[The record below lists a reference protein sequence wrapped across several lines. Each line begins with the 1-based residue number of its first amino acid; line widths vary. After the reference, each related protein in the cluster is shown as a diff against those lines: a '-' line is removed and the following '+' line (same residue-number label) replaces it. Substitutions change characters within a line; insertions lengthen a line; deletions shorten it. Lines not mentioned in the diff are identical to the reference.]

1 MAVDIVKRE
10 GAVYHFE
17 GIGGYSIRESI
28 KEALVILKQK
38 KDAGQQVK
46 GVLVCNGVTLNLVYT
61 DDPEL
66 AYLVYKKVSDDNAEA
81 YRQSDEYKQAE
92 ESRRL
97 QTLDNQ
103 EKMNSYVAEIKK
115 ILTDWAATHGG
126 SNIQPNDWVACRLM
140 LLLKEYIELADNVNI
155 KHYGAELLP
164 LLEAAGYK
172 ENEFTIAGDGKKPH
186 KQYETRAWFVGQ
198 MINMMKG
205 SMGCA
210 HPGLAHMVE
219 KYQLHLNP

>member
-1 MAVDIVKRE
+1 MAVEIVKRE

-17 GIGGYSIRESI
+17 GIGGYTIRESI
-28 KEALVILKQK
+28 EEALKILKQK
-38 KDAGQQVK
+38 EDAGQQVK
-46 GVLVCNGVTLNLVYT
+46 GVLKCNGVTLNLVYT

-81 YRQSDEYKQAE
+81 YRQTDEYKQAE

-97 QTLDNQ
+97 QALDNQ

-126 SNIQPNDWVACRLM
+126 SGIQPNDWIACRLM

-155 KHYGAELLP
+155 KHYGTELLP

-172 ENEFTIAGDGKKPH
+172 ENEFTIAGDGRKPH

-198 MINMMKG
+198 MINMMKFHG
-205 SMGCA
+205 SS

>member
-1 MAVDIVKRE
+1 MAVELVKRE
-10 GAVYHFE
+10 GTAYHFE
-17 GIGGYSIRESI
+17 GSAGSTIKESI
-28 KEALVILKQK
+28 KEAIEFLKRYNGT
-38 KDAGQQVK
+38 DDVVGI
-46 GVLVCNGVTLNLVYT
+46 LVCNGVTLNLKYN
-61 DDPEL
+61 DDVEL
-66 AYLVYKKVSDDNAEA
+66 AYLVYKKVLSDNDAA
-81 YRQSDEYKQAE
+81 YRQSDEYKQAL

-97 QTLDNQ
+97 RLLADQ
-103 EKMNSYVAEIKK
+103 EKIDGYVAEIKK

-126 SNIQPNDWVACRLM
+126 SGIQPNDWVACRLM

-155 KHYGAELLP
+155 QHYGSELLP

-172 ENEFTIAGDGKKPH
+172 ENEFTIAGDGKKPG

-205 SMGCA
+205 SIGCA